1 MHPFSHGCLNN
12 QSINLRKYVCMCGRS
27 RRIKLS
33 FSFYS
38 QTIIACGVSYGF
50 NFNKIYNVDIVGE
63 MVRGYVSVLSAFV

>member
-1 MHPFSHGCLNN
+1 MDALIIN
-12 QSINLRKYVCMCGRS
+12 QTMYVCVVGFNS
-27 RRIKLS
+27 H

>member
-1 MHPFSHGCLNN
+1 M
-12 QSINLRKYVCMCGRS
+12 YVCVVGVGFNS
-27 RRIKLS
+27 H